1 MLAALLCT
9 ACAAFAPTTPR
20 LFRLRL
26 RATNENAA
34 AASWT
39 SFNLG
44 SWTATAR
51 TWTAAAEDGSW
62 AGRPAEQHDYTLQ
75 VTQEGADCSSYVE
88 RWQWADPPDGL
99 SLVDGI
105 EDVTVQTDGDAFDVD
120 IDGTYSRDANI
131 ADVRGW
137 TARFVVEHSLALTD
151 ARRLRLHAM
160 YGFSGELSR
169 IALFD
174 ETRDGELAG
183 AAGAAAAAPTTTAQE
198 DALLEGAKLAAKGS
212 PERQAQLAET
222 LARRRERSGTAAP
235 AAAVPSVRESK
246 PLSLIALT
254 AGTWQGDA
262 TARQRSARG
271 GGGLGNGP

>member
-88 RWQWADPPDGL
+88 R
-99 SLVDGI
+99 
-105 EDVTVQTDGDAFDVD
+105 
-120 IDGTYSRDANI
+120 
-131 ADVRGW
+131 
-137 TARFVVEHSLALTD
+137 
-151 ARRLRLHAM
+151 
-160 YGFSGELSR
+160 
-169 IALFD
+169 
-174 ETRDGELAG
+174 
-183 AAGAAAAAPTTTAQE
+183 
-198 DALLEGAKLAAKGS
+198 
-212 PERQAQLAET
+212 
-222 LARRRERSGTAAP
+222 
-235 AAAVPSVRESK
+235 
-246 PLSLIALT
+246 
-254 AGTWQGDA
+254 
-262 TARQRSARG
+262 
-271 GGGLGNGP
+271 